1 MSHTP
6 TGFDEIGLAVSPY
19 DLLQRQARIWP
30 DHPLLI
36 LPEAVQEMWGLD
48 QSVWTYRQAL
58 TQVDILASA
67 YDAAGYGP
75 RHRVAL
81 LFENRPQHFL
91 HWLAL
96 NSLGASVVPLNPDY
110 REDELHYA
118 LSHSD
123 ACLIATVPDCL
134 SRVEKVARIHDLA
147 IWPGGPVP
155 PAVRPR
161 GWLGGEPDGREAVL
175 AYTSGTTGKPKGC
188 ILSNRYFLTW
198 GEWYVA
204 QQGHIRLRA
213 GHERLL
219 TPLPT
224 FHVNAMGNSFMGMLA
239 CGGAQVIVDRF
250 HPRSWLEMARETGAT
265 CFHYLGVMPA
275 ILMALP
281 ERSDDA
287 QHGLRFGLGGGV
299 HPDHH
304 ARFEARFGVPLLEG
318 WAMTEAGGA
327 ALLCAAD
334 EPRRIGSRCLG
345 RPDRPGPALEWRI
358 VDDAGQDVAPG
369 QPGEFL
375 VRAKGENPQRGF
387 FSGYLNDPDATAE
400 IWADGWLHTGDILSE
415 GPDGQLHFS
424 ERKKDLIRRSGEN
437 ISGAEVESVL
447 ILHPDVRHVA
457 VVPCVDPLREEEV
470 VAVAVARDPAADL
483 DRLAQSLFDHAAR
496 RLAYFK
502 LPGHIL
508 FLDELPVTSTGKL
521 AKGAIRALAN
531 SPDMTHPRFDF
542 RERKQSQRTKGHDT
556 REGPGN

>member
-1 MSHTP
+1 MSRTP
-6 TGFDEIGLAVSPY
+6 IGFDAIGRAVSPY
-19 DLLQRQARIWP
+19 DLLQRQARLWP

-36 LPEAVQEMWGLD
+36 LPDAVRALWGLE
-48 QSVWTYRQAL
+48 QLVWTYQQVL
-58 TQVDILASA
+58 THVDFLASA

-75 RHRVAL
+75 GHRIAL

-96 NSLGASVVPLNPDY
+96 NRLGASVVPLNPDY
-110 REDELHYA
+110 LEDELHYA
-118 LSHSD
+118 LAHSD
-123 ACLIATVPDCL
+123 ACLIVTVPACL
-134 SRVEKVARIHDLA
+134 SRVEKVARNKNLDL
-147 IWPGGPVP
+147 WLEGPVP
-155 PAVRPR
+155 TATRPSR
-161 GWLGGEPDGREAVL
+161 APGGEPDTWESVL

-204 QQGHIRLRA
+204 QQGHIRLRP
-213 GHERLL
+213 GIERLI

-239 CGGAQVIVDRF
+239 CGGAQVIIDRF
-250 HPRSWLEMARETGAT
+250 HPRSWLDMARETGAT

-275 ILMALP
+275 ILLALP
-281 ERSDDA
+281 ERDDDA
-287 QHGLRFGLGGGV
+287 THGLRFGLGGGV

-345 RPDRPGPALEWRI
+345 HPDRPGPAIDWRI
-358 VDDAGQDVAPG
+358 VDDTGEDAAVGM
-369 QPGEFL
+369 PGEFL
-375 VRAKGENPQRGF
+375 VRAKGDEPQRGF

-400 IWADGWLHTGDILSE
+400 VWADGWLHTGDILSQ

-437 ISGAEVESVL
+437 ISGAEVEAVL
-447 ILHPDVRHVA
+447 IFHPGVRQVT
-457 VVPCVDPLREEEV
+457 VVPCLDPMREEEV
-470 VAVAVARDPAADL
+470 AAVVVAKDPSADL
-483 DRLAQSLFDHAAR
+483 GQLAQSVFDHAAQ

-502 LPGHIL
+502 LPGHVL

-531 SPDMTHPRFDF
+531 SPDTPHPRFDF
-542 RERKQSQRTKGHDT
+542 RAQKQAQRVKGHGN